1 VQVMDLATY
10 EIKHDIERG
19 GGGMIVTPD
28 VD

>member
-1 VQVMDLATY
+1 MDAATY

-19 GGGMIVTPD
+19 GGGMIVVPD